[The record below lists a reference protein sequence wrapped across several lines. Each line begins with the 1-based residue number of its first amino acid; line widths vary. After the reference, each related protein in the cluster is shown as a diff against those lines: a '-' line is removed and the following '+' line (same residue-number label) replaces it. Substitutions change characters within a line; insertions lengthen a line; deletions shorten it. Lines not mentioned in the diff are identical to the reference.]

1 MSPVV
6 APSLAA
12 AQPRGRQWEAAHR
25 ARRRLERPVED
36 DPPPRPP
43 RRLERRRRRERG
55 AHRAPIGEPDAPRVR
70 ARAGAIEGPEALGV
84 ARGACHLA
92 AIGAAR
98 AAQPRIHHRPPERLG
113 ARLGRQQRARHR
125 MRLATQLR
133 VDVDVVLKEVE
144 PSLAAARVT
153 GPRAR
158 CGVER
163 LDERKPIRRDLRLER
178 RPRRLRREARDRLKG

>member
-1 MSPVV
+1 MNVPCIPCWFTRCPNRWLSQTAPCPERTPRSGPQSGRRTAARPPVGSRPPR
-6 APSLAA
+6 AP
-12 AQPRGRQWEAAHR
+12 PTR
-25 ARRRLERPVED
+25 APGRRRPAA
-36 DPPPRPP
+36 PPRP

-84 ARGACHLA
+84 ARGACHLG

-144 PSLAAARVT
+144 PPLAAARVT
-153 GPRAR
+153 GPRA
-158 CGVER
+158 
-163 LDERKPIRRDLRLER
+163 
-178 RPRRLRREARDRLKG
+178 